1 MNFYEQTYELMRES
15 SLTGLVDQWAEPVMQ
30 KFDPRRFGDLPK
42 WLAAYDS
49 LPDVKPSAMDLN
61 SDAVQIGTSD
71 DIDLNQREVLE
82 LLFRQLLP
90 WRKGPFDIFGM
101 SLDTEWRSDYK
112 WNRLKKYI
120 TPLNGRYVLD
130 VGCGNGYHLWRM
142 LGAGAKMAIGVDPT
156 MLYVM
161 QFQFIQRYMQNYA
174 AAVLPL
180 GIDDLADD
188 IQLFD
193 TVFSMGLLYH
203 RRSPYDHLLKLKSLL
218 RDSGE
223 LVLDTLVIEGKSGE
237 VLSPEGRYAKM
248 KNVWFIP
255 SVKTLE
261 GWLKRSGYKNICLVD
276 VNRTT
281 FEEQRV
287 TNWIGSQSLADFL
300 DPQDPRLT
308 AEGYP
313 APIRA
318 VVLAEK

>member
-1 MNFYEQTYELMRES
+1 MNFYESTYSFIRS
-15 SLTGLVDQWAEPVMQ
+15 TQLTSLVDQWAEQVLY

-42 WLAAYDS
+42 WLAAYEN
-49 LPDVKPSAMDLN
+49 LPDIIPSNLN
-61 SDAVQIGTSD
+61 LDSDAIQIGTD
-71 DIDLNQREVLE
+71 QDIDENQKEMLE

-90 WRKGPFDIFGM
+90 WRKGPFDVFGM
-101 SLDTEWRSDYK
+101 PLDTEWHSDYK
-112 WNRLKKYI
+112 WNRLKDHI
-120 TPLNGRYVLD
+120 APLKDRCVLD
-130 VGCGNGYHLWRM
+130 VGCGNGYHCWRM
-142 LGAGAKMAIGVDPT
+142 LGAGAKLAIGIDPT
-156 MLYVM
+156 MLYVL
-161 QFQFIQRYMQNYA
+161 QFLFVQRYIQNPA

-218 RDSGE
+218 RDAGE
-223 LVLDTLVIEGKSGE
+223 LVLETLVIDGAEGQ
-237 VLSPEGRYAKM
+237 VLSPHGRYAKM

-255 SVKTLE
+255 TVKTLE
-261 GWLKRSGYKNICLVD
+261 GWMKRVGFKNVRVVD
-276 VNRTT
+276 VNKTT

-300 DPQDPRLT
+300 DPEDPNLT
-308 AEGYP
+308 VEGYP

>member
-1 MNFYEQTYELMRES
+1 MNFYEKTYELMRTT
-15 SLTGLVDQWAEPVMQ
+15 SLTSLVDQWAEPVMQ

-42 WLAAYDS
+42 WLAAYDN
-49 LPDVKPSAMDLN
+49 LPDVSPSVVKLN
-61 SDAVQIGTSD
+61 LDTVEIGASD
-71 DIDLNQREVLE
+71 DIDPNLKEMLE

-90 WRKGPFDIFGM
+90 WRKGPFDVFGM
-101 SLDTEWRSDYK
+101 SVDTEWHSDYK
-112 WNRLKKYI
+112 WNRLKDHI
-120 TPLNGRYVLD
+120 APLNDRCVLD

-142 LGAGAKMAIGVDPT
+142 LGAGAKLAIGVDPT

-161 QFQFIQRYMQNYA
+161 QFQFIQRYIQNFA

-203 RRSPYDHLLKLKSLL
+203 RRSPYDHLLKLRSLL

-223 LVLDTLVIEGKSGE
+223 LVLDTLVIEGDNGQ

-261 GWLKRSGYKNICLVD
+261 GWLKRSGYKNIRVVD
-276 VNRTT
+276 INKTT

-300 DPQDPRLT
+300 DPDDPNLT
-308 AEGYP
+308 IEGYP